1 MCKCCGNNTL
11 DMESKFDI
19 CSVCGWQR
27 DCVQEDNPN
36 YEGGANKMSLNQAKQ
51 AYREGKKIE

>member
-1 MCKCCGNNTL
+1 
-11 DMESKFDI
+11 MESKFDI